1 MIATITKDFAF
12 SASHRLDGLPEGH
25 QCARYHGHNYLVR
38 VEIEGTVDKV
48 GFVVDYGALKPFGE
62 YIDQYLDHRH
72 LNDQLSVNPTAEH
85 LAKTLTWQLR
95 LVLKEALDGYWHPL
109 EIGVWVS
116 ETPKTWAIY
125 REKW

>member
-48 GFVVDYGALKPFGE
+48 GFVVDYGALKPFG
-62 YIDQYLDHRH
+62 HNRA
-72 LNDQLSVNPTAEH
+72 PAEP
-85 LAKTLTWQLR
+85 AS
-95 LVLKEALDGYWHPL
+95 P
-109 EIGVWVS
+109 
-116 ETPKTWAIY
+116 ET
-125 REKW
+125 R